1 MNYSFKNSRLDIA
14 NRFQTTFE
22 IPHLALPYCILITFL
37 VIISPLIPLLSR
49 NESRSFNFNRVSKL
63 QFSHEAKE
71 SSRADISGYFEYIH
85 IYIYIYNF
93 HTYTQRIELPSIF
106 EDFRENTLD
115 RARFD
120 YHRNTGWKIV
130 SDRAYA
136 SFRNAPESRIMS
148 AEYIYIY
155 YAVCFF
161 LLAAIFATRKEL
173 KVAV

>member
-22 IPHLALPYCILITFL
+22 IPHLTLPYCILITSL

-85 IYIYIYNF
+85 IYILYIQLPYIYA
-93 HTYTQRIELPSIF
+93 TYRITKYFRRLSRKYLGPCPVRLP
-106 EDFRENTLD
+106 
-115 RARFD
+115 
-120 YHRNTGWKIV
+120 
-130 SDRAYA
+130 
-136 SFRNAPESRIMS
+136 
-148 AEYIYIY
+148 
-155 YAVCFF
+155 
-161 LLAAIFATRKEL
+161 
-173 KVAV
+173 